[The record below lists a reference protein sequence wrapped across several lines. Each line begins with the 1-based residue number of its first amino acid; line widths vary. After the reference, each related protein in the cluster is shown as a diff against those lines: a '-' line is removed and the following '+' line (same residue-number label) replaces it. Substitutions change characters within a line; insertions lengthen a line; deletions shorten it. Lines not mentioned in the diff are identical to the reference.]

1 MAVLDEDFGTD
12 LTLVEGSGG
21 VRLCSV
27 SVPERAPRDWRSQCE
42 RERARAD
49 AAEAHAEE
57 LRWAEVASRSDAG
70 SWKSRFTACRRR
82 LSAAVEE
89 TKEARRAA
97 RGVPSLQA
105 EVARLET
112 LLSEAGIGSNESSTT
127 EALRKENARLRKA
140 LVAPEARE
148 GAIGPRPAETRRR
161 LTALERSPDQKDT
174 IRTLRKEITRLNN
187 EVVRR
192 DKQILQLNKRLDLEK
207 ESTESIREAARKL
220 SSESLRL
227 HREVRILGDSEAR
240 ARSLSDEVFWLRHAL
255 EVFKAGQEKLKARLV
270 KLRAAG
276 ATLSKLPSDEAA
288 QLRAALRRSRR
299 QETTIEALRKDNARL
314 RRTMRKLET
323 RKAALEVQ
331 PAKLRAIRKALESE
345 LAGLRA
351 VRKTL
356 SKSLSV
362 ADADLRRDLRRSR
375 RQKATIKS
383 LSRENARLRKGAK
396 TSRNRIETL
405 EVQLE
410 RLRATG
416 AVLSRALYGRK
427 SEQQDK
433 PGSERKR
440 GQQRGAP
447 GHGRTQRPGLKERTE
462 EHNPPPDACVCGR
475 CGQPYAP
482 NGAEE
487 STLVEIEVKAHK
499 RVIRRPRWRRTC
511 ECASSPMEVS
521 SPPVPRLFPRTL
533 YGTSFWA
540 RFLFEHCA
548 CLRPLHRVAAWFSS
562 QGLGVSPGTLADSL
576 KRFVPLFEPVAKA
589 ILAHQ
594 NKAALRHAD
603 ETGWRVQELRG
614 EDRSSRAW
622 LAGEDPSAAPRR
634 RSKPGLWLRLR
645 PRSAMTRSLSISTPR
660 AAPRR
665 RLSCSPKASSTR
677 SSSAT
682 AIAPTSDSLAWH
694 REGKVTLAF
703 CWSHMRRDFIECAAG
718 QVRLTGWCRGWI
730 ERIAEIYRLNEARL
744 EHYDPGL
751 ERRTPAFDAP
761 QGELEAAVARLFADA
776 EAELA
781 GLSERARRAKPL
793 RSLLNHREGLCVFV
807 DKPQVPMDNNKA
819 ERALRG
825 PVIGRRLSFGS
836 NSEDGARFTAIMYS
850 VVGTL
855 SMNGIDVLRWLEAWL
870 EACAKNGRK
879 PPDDM
884 SPWLPWSMSEDR
896 RRELMA
902 PG

>member
-1 MAVLDEDFGTD
+1 MVVLDEDFGTD

-21 VRLCSV
+21 VRSCPV

-49 AAEAHAEE
+49 AAEARAEE

-97 RGVPSLQA
+97 RDVPSLQA
-105 EVARLET
+105 EVARLAT
-112 LLSEAGIGSNESSTT
+112 LLSEAGIESNEGSTI

-140 LVAPEARE
+140 LAGSEARE
-148 GAIGPRPAETRRR
+148 SAIGPRAAKIHRRR
-161 LTALERSPDQKDT
+161 TALERSPDQKDT
-174 IRTLRKEITRLNN
+174 IRTLRKETTRLNN
-187 EVVRR
+187 ETVRR
-192 DKQILQLNKRLDLEK
+192 DKRILQLNKRLDQEK
-207 ESTESIREAARKL
+207 QRTESTRETAGKL
-220 SSESLRL
+220 SRENLRL

-255 EVFKAGQEKLKARLV
+255 EVSKAGKEKLKARLA

-299 QETTIEALRKDNARL
+299 QKTTIEALRKDNARL

-362 ADADLRRDLRRSR
+362 ADADLRRALRRSR

-405 EVQLE
+405 EAQLE
-410 RLRATG
+410 RLRATR
-416 AVLSRALYGRK
+416 AVLSKALYGRK

-433 PGSERKR
+433 PRSERKR
-440 GQQRGAP
+440 GQQHGAP
-447 GHGRTQRPGLKERTE
+447 GHGRTQRPGLAERAE

-521 SPPVPRLFPRTL
+521 APPVPRLFRRTL

-576 KRFVPLFEPVAKA
+576 KRFVPLFEPLADA

-594 NKAALRHAD
+594 NAAALRHAD

-622 LAGEDPSAAPRR
+622 LWTSVSSDAVSFHIDPSRSAEAAQTLFAE
-634 RSKPGLWLRLR
+634 GLLDTVIVCDRYSAYKRLARLR
-645 PRSAMTRSLSISTPR
+645 
-660 AAPRR
+660 
-665 RLSCSPKASSTR
+665 K
-677 SSSAT
+677 
-682 AIAPTSDSLAWH
+682 
-694 REGKVTLAF
+694 GKVTLAF

-730 ERIAEIYRLNEARL
+730 ELIAEIYRLNEARL

-751 ERRTPAFDAP
+751 ERRTPAFDAA
-761 QGELEAAVARLFADA
+761 QGELEAAVARLFEDA

-807 DKPQVPMDNNKA
+807 GKPQVPMDNNKA

-870 EACAKNGRK
+870 EACAKNSRK

>member
-12 LTLVEGSGG
+12 LTLVEGNGG
-21 VRLCSV
+21 VRSSPV

-49 AAEAHAEE
+49 TAEARAEE

-70 SWKSRFTACRRR
+70 SWKSRFKACRRR
-82 LSAAVEE
+82 LSEAVEE

-97 RGVPSLQA
+97 RDVPSLQA
-105 EVARLET
+105 KVARLET
-112 LLSEAGIGSNESSTT
+112 LLSEAGIGSNESSKI
-127 EALRKENARLRKA
+127 EALRKEVARLRKA
-140 LVAPEARE
+140 LAVPEARK

-161 LTALERSPDQKDT
+161 RTALERSPDQKDT
-174 IRTLRKEITRLNN
+174 IRTLRKDITRLNN
-187 EVVRR
+187 EAVRR
-192 DKQILQLNKRLDLEK
+192 DKQILQLNKRLDREK
-207 ESTESIREAARKL
+207 QRTESIRETARKL

-227 HREVRILGDSEAR
+227 HREVRILGHSEVR

-255 EVFKAGQEKLKARLV
+255 EVSKAGKEKLKARLA

-276 ATLSKLPSDEAA
+276 ATLSKLPFDEAA

-299 QETTIEALRKDNARL
+299 QKTTIEALRKDNARL

-362 ADADLRRDLRRSR
+362 ADADLRRALRRSR
-375 RQKATIKS
+375 RQKATIKL

-447 GHGRTQRPGLKERTE
+447 GHGRTQRPGLDERTE

-521 SPPVPRLFPRTL
+521 APPVPRLFPRTL

-548 CLRPLHRVAAWFSS
+548 CFRPVHRVAAWMSA
-562 QGLGVSPGTLADSL
+562 QGLTVSPGTLADSL
-576 KRFVPLFEPVAKA
+576 KRFVPLLEPLAEA

-603 ETGWRVQELRG
+603 ETTWRVLRG

-622 LAGEDPSAAPRR
+622 LWASVSSDAVSFHIDPS
-634 RSKPGLWLRLR
+634 
-645 PRSAMTRSLSISTPR
+645 RSAE
-660 AAPRR
+660 AAQKLFGEVLLDTVIVCDRYSAYK
-665 RLSCSPKASSTR
+665 RLAR
-677 SSSAT
+677 
-682 AIAPTSDSLAWH
+682 L

-703 CWSHMRRDFIECAAG
+703 CWSHMRRDFVECAAG
-718 QVRLTGWCRGWI
+718 QVRLTDWCQGWI
-730 ERIAEIYRLNEARL
+730 ERIASIYRLNEARL
-744 EHYDPGL
+744 AHYDPVI
-751 ERRTPAFDAP
+751 ERQTPAFDAA
-761 QGELEAAVARLFADA
+761 QGALKEALDGLFAEAARELVGLPDPARQ
-776 EAELA
+776 
-781 GLSERARRAKPL
+781 GRAL
-793 RSLLNHREGLCVFV
+793 RSLLNHREGLSVFV
-807 DKPQVPMDNNKA
+807 DRPQVPLDNNRA
-819 ERALRG
+819 ERFLRG
-825 PVIGRRLSFGS
+825 PAIGRRLSFGS
-836 NSEDGARFTAIMYS
+836 DSEDGARFTAIMYS

-855 SMNGIDVLRWLEAWL
+855 SMNGIDILSWLDAWL
-870 EACAKNGRK
+870 AACAENDRK
-879 PPDDM
+879 PPDDL
-884 SPWLPWSMSEDR
+884 SPWLPWSMSEER

-902 PG
+902 PA